1 MKKYGAKHRTD
12 ILFSLVID
20 ALIKTQ
26 HLCSIPTNNVYVTLN
41 IKWSESKRPFFKNIS
56 IMKKKDKGTI
66 LR

>member
-26 HLCSIPTNNVYVTLN
+26 HLCSIPTNNVYMTLN
-41 IKWSESKRPFFKNIS
+41 IRKWSESKRPFYKMNGLYPSKIS
-56 IMKKKDKGTI
+56 VS
-66 LR
+66 